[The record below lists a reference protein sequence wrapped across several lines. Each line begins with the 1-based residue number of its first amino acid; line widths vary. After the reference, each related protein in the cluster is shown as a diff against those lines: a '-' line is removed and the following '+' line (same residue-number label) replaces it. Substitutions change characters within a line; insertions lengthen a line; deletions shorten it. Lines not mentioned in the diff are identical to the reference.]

1 MVKWPIKIPQIPPIP
16 PEYEEAVK
24 NAIPEN
30 APPINI
36 PVGCGDLNLQ
46 MKAVNASLTELRKA
60 TGAMA
65 KVHKLQATVN
75 KAAMLLS
82 EAPNCLEAA
91 ELLAADPAGT
101 ILIAAELAGEPII
114 QTIIDQLPSGIDEV
128 DLVLKPLTE
137 LLDAVPY
144 GAIDGI
150 AGFNVNNIPAAQAV
164 TRLAECKSKSVKLGT
179 GITGPWPS

>member
-30 APPINI
+30 APAINI

-46 MKAVNASLTELRKA
+46 MKAVNAALTQLRKA
-60 TGAMA
+60 NGAMA

-75 KAAMLLS
+75 KAAMLVADPPGVI
-82 EAPNCLEAA
+82 EAVAM
-91 ELLAADPAGT
+91 LAADPAGSL
-101 ILIAAELAGEPII
+101 LIAAELAGESVL
-114 QTIIDQLPSGIDEV
+114 QTLIDELPSGIDEV
-128 DLVLKPLTE
+128 DLVLKPFTE
-137 LLDAVPY
+137 LLDAAPFSE
-144 GAIDGI
+144 IDGVG
-150 AGFNVNNIPAAQAV
+150 GFNVNSIPEAQAV